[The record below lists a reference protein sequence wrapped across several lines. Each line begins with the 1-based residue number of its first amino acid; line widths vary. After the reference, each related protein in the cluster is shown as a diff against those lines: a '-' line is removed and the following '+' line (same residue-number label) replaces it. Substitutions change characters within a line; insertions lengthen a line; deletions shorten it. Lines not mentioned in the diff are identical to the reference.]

1 MPLKYSFT
9 ELFRGKLPS
18 PKILYNQLEDL
29 DRQIQDGADAVPVV
43 KSDVQLT
50 KKDLKKAFGNP
61 KKFANIGVVHN
72 EEGSYLV
79 ISDDKD
85 FKIIP
90 FENI

>member
-1 MPLKYSFT
+1 M
-9 ELFRGKLPS
+9 FRGKLPS
-18 PKILYNQLEDL
+18 PKLLYDELKNL

-43 KSDVQLT
+43 KSDVTLT
-50 KKDLKKAFGNP
+50 KKELKKAFGDP

-79 ISDDKD
+79 ISDDKN
-85 FKIIP
+85 FKIIS